1 MFKAAMLA
9 AIALSSATALLHS
22 ATTRHPSQLGAKKRD
37 YSAGG
42 LGSSKQEQFARLWR
56 DKDAPVEP
64 PVKDE
69 TTWEAEIAAFDAA
82 AELVPDAHWRDK
94 GRAAVV
100 EDVSRKAIT
109 SERSVAVAAWDALR
123 GSDGGPYTA
132 DDAWLDM
139 DGAAR
144 SLILVVGSVD
154 GVDAASRALHDR
166 LPRKVGR
173 VVAVFPTAAQASKR
187 RKRIG
192 GKVAVL
198 HDAAGTFA
206 AACGVDASSAGVVV
220 LAPPHPSPDQH
231 TIVARFPAALD
242 GVAGAVE
249 SALRDKGVLPAVRR
263 TG

>member
-1 MFKAAMLA
+1 M
-9 AIALSSATALLHS
+9 
-22 ATTRHPSQLGAKKRD
+22 
-37 YSAGG
+37 
-42 LGSSKQEQFARLWR
+42 
-56 DKDAPVEP
+56 
-64 PVKDE
+64 
-69 TTWEAEIAAFDAA
+69 
-82 AELVPDAHWRDK
+82 
-94 GRAAVV
+94 

-123 GSDGGPYTA
+123 GSDGGPFAA

-154 GVDAASRALHDR
+154 GVDAAARALHDR

-192 GKVAVL
+192 GKVECL
-198 HDAAGTFA
+198 HDDAGTFA
-206 AACGVDASSAGVVV
+206 AACGVSMESAGVVV
-220 LAPPHPSPDQH
+220 LAPPHPAPDQH

-242 GVAGAVE
+242 GVASAVE